1 MQHDSNVQTAVAEI
15 SKFPHQLIQDMWN
28 TNVFFE
34 TILHIPTLQA
44 SSTSS
49 VSEQFQ
55 DFLSDAYEDWQNE
68 DLKKQCPSLKRTLN
82 EIRENEHIEEFA
94 NEVAND
100 FFRECG
106 EFEFLIK
113 LETRMP
119 YNFKFDENGKYR
131 SNSLGGYFRLQW
143 ILAKNM
149 VDAAE
154 KAIKI
159 AEAIHDEEEQKARKE
174 QGIEG

>member
-1 MQHDSNVQTAVAEI
+1 MQHDSNVQTTEAEI
-15 SKFPHQLIQDMWN
+15 SKFPRNLIQDMWN
-28 TNVFFE
+28 SNVFFE
-34 TILHIPTLQA
+34 TILHIPTLLA
-44 SSTSS
+44 TSSTR
-49 VSEQFQ
+49 VSDSFQ
-55 DFLSDAYEDWQNE
+55 EFLSDAYEDLQNE
-68 DLKKQCPSLKRTLN
+68 DLKKQCPTLESTLV
-82 EIRENEHIEEFA
+82 EIKENDHIEDYA
-94 NEVAND
+94 GEVAND
-100 FFRECG
+100 IVNQCG

-113 LETRMP
+113 LETRIP

-159 AEAIHDEEEQKARKE
+159 AEAIHDDEEQKARKE
-174 QGIEG
+174 QGLEG

>member
-1 MQHDSNVQTAVAEI
+1 MQHDSNVQTAEAEI
-15 SKFPHQLIQDMWN
+15 SKFPRNLIQDMWN
-28 TNVFFE
+28 SNVFFE
-34 TILHIPTLQA
+34 TILHIPTLLA
-44 SSTSS
+44 SNSTQ
-49 VSEQFQ
+49 VSDSFQ
-55 DFLSDAYEDWQNE
+55 EFLSDAFEDWQNE
-68 DLKKQCPSLKRTLN
+68 DLKKQCPNLESTLV
-82 EIRENEHIEEFA
+82 EIKENDDIEDYA
-94 NEVAND
+94 GEVAEDIVNQ
-100 FFRECG
+100 CG

-174 QGIEG
+174 QGLEG